1 MPEMDGWDTFER
13 IRGIGK
19 VHNTP
24 IAVCTSSSNPKDI
37 AHANKVAAVDYIKK
51 PCNDLL
57 VRVQKLLK

>member
-1 MPEMDGWDTFER
+1 MPEMDGWDIFER

-24 IAVCTSSSNPKDI
+24 IAVCTSSSDPKDM
-37 AHANKVAAVDYIKK
+37 AHANKVGAVDYIKK

-57 VRVQKLLK
+57 TRVQKLIK